1 MVYDYT
7 NPREYLKRAGTPK
20 MPPLIIC
27 SAITGGMHGKELNPN
42 LPETPEEQAAE
53 ARRCYDAG
61 ATMVHIHARSPK
73 TGYAQATGR
82 AEDYLTVNRLVREA
96 CPDIIIDNTSGG
108 GMNLSL
114 EERLS
119 SLDANPEVSDIDMG
133 PFTVSLKLKRRLA
146 PLSGRDADERLSGVF
161 PVSIEETELR
171 ARRMK
176 ERGIRPIPALFNSG
190 QWSLVY
196 NLIDKGLIESPY
208 NFLFVLGMMSS
219 SLPTPESLV
228 EMVRHAPQ
236 PSTALVMSVG
246 QHDLPMSTM
255 ATLMGLHV
263 MIGLE
268 TNLHIGQG
276 TLADSNARYVERTV
290 RIAHELGR
298 EIATP
303 AQAREM
309 LGLAAVPSSYPSSP
323 TLAEVHS

>member
-1 MVYDYT
+1 MIFDYT
-7 NPREYLKRAGTPK
+7 NPREYLKRAGTSK

-61 ATMVHIHARSPK
+61 ATMVHIHARNPK
-73 TGYAQATGR
+73 TGYALAANR
-82 AEDYLTVNRLVREA
+82 AEDYLAVNRLVREA

-108 GMNLSL
+108 GMNLDL

-133 PFTVSLKLKRRLA
+133 PFTVSLRLKRRPP
-146 PLSGRDADERLSGVF
+146 PLLGRDADERLSGVF
-161 PVSIEETELR
+161 PVTMEETEIR
-171 ARRMK
+171 AQRMK

-190 QWSLVY
+190 HWSLVY
-196 NLIDKGLIESPY
+196 NLIDKGLIEPPY
-208 NFLFVLGMMSS
+208 TFVFVLGMMSS

-255 ATLMGLHV
+255 AIVMGLHV

-268 TNLHIGQG
+268 TNLYIGQG
-276 TLADSNARYVERTV
+276 KLAESNAQYVERTV
-290 RIAHELGR
+290 RIARELGR
-298 EIATP
+298 DIATP

-309 LGLAAVPSSYPSSP
+309 MGLSATPSLYAQAP
-323 TLAEVHS
+323 AREEAHA

>member
-1 MVYDYT
+1 MLFDYT
-7 NPREYLKRAGTPK
+7 DPREYLKRAGTSK
-20 MPPLIIC
+20 MPPLIIN
-27 SAITGGMHGKELNPN
+27 SAITGGMHGKELNPA

-61 ATMVHIHARSPK
+61 ATMVHIHARDPS
-73 TGYAQATGR
+73 TGYALAANR
-82 AEDYLTVNRLVREA
+82 ADDYLTVNRLVREA
-96 CPDIIIDNTSGG
+96 CPDIVIDNTSGG
-108 GMNLSL
+108 GMNLDL

-133 PFTVSLKLKRRLA
+133 PFTVSLKLKRRPP

-161 PVSIEETELR
+161 PVTVAETELR
-171 ARRMK
+171 ASRMK

-190 QWSLVY
+190 HWSLVY
-196 NLIDKGLIESPY
+196 NLIDKGLIEPPY
-208 NFLFVLGMMSS
+208 TFVFVLGMMSS

-236 PSTALVMSVG
+236 PSTALVMAVG

-255 ATLMGLHV
+255 AMLMGLHV

-268 TNLHIGQG
+268 TNLYIGQG
-276 TLADSNARYVERTV
+276 KPADSNARYVERTV
-290 RIAHELGR
+290 RIARELGR

-309 LGLAAVPSSYPSSP
+309 LGLAPTPSTYPPSR
-323 TLAEVHS
+323 AGAGA